1 MAKADIEKLTPAEE
15 DLEVGVILQYYQIV
29 VVFKIIIIL
38 ERIFLE
44 NSEIQVL
51 V

>member
-1 MAKADIEKLTPAEE
+1 MAKAEIEKLTPAEE
-15 DLEVGVILQYYQIV
+15 DLEVGAILQYYQIV
-29 VVFKIIIIL
+29 IIIL

>member
-1 MAKADIEKLTPAEE
+1 MAKAEIEKLTPAEG
-15 DLEVGVILQYYQIV
+15 DLEVGAILQYYQIV
-29 VVFKIIIIL
+29 IIIL
-38 ERIFLE
+38 ERIFVE

>member
-1 MAKADIEKLTPAEE
+1 MAKAEIEKLTPVEE
-15 DLEVGVILQYYQIV
+15 DLEVGAILQYYQIV
-29 VVFKIIIIL
+29 IIIL

>member
-1 MAKADIEKLTPAEE
+1 MAKAEIEKLTPAEE
-15 DLEVGVILQYYQIV
+15 DLEVGVILQYHQIV

-38 ERIFLE
+38 ERVFLE
-44 NSEIQVL
+44 NSEIQL